1 MSRLECLCEDVG
13 FGRRNTLLDA
23 SIFKCVCFDAVR
35 GDPIAKVV
43 VVGGGWP
50 RPGWLLMA
58 LRGGRDGNTGG
69 AGEIDFNLQLI
80 LMINQML
87 DLWANPNNREC

>member
-23 SIFKCVCFDAVR
+23 SIFKCVCFDVVR

-43 VVGGGWP
+43 IVGGGWP
-50 RPGWLLMA
+50 RPG
-58 LRGGRDGNTGG
+58 
-69 AGEIDFNLQLI
+69 
-80 LMINQML
+80 
-87 DLWANPNNREC
+87 